1 MPNKYSWVLEASIK
15 GSDKSSLIARFM
27 GPTWGPSG
35 ADRTQVGPMLA
46 PWTLLS
52 GMTFHRILLGVKTFA
67 CPWHL
72 ILAHEPSI
80 GTLRSKNTSHAE
92 EFCNI
97 VLRYTTSA
105 KTISISPL
113 SAQLMSYVFREEP
126 RSGKEHPS
134 RVWPWSGK
142 SCSSHN
148 VNGSSRTDRHY
159 SFNKIRLLS
168 VNSGQIWGASLPN
181 MNAIRK
187 RFAFEKNANGPK
199 LIFSS
204 MKSYSTTYVLHGQ
217 ARLRFPLRYT
227 LQKFDRDPKT
237 IACILES
244 YRDCVH
250 GQTENGQT
258 GWQT

>member
-1 MPNKYSWVLEASIK
+1 MFPKINWARQCLIHKTRPRDCISLYSTWQCQTSTAECHKQVS
-15 GSDKSSLIARFM
+15 RFM

-52 GMTFHRILLGVKTFA
+52 GMTFHRILWGVKTFS

-72 ILAHEPSI
+72 ILHESSI
-80 GTLRSKNTSHAE
+80 GTLRSKNTSPAE

-159 SFNKIRLLS
+159 LFNKIRLLS

-187 RFAFEKNANGPK
+187 RFAFEKK
-199 LIFSS
+199 
-204 MKSYSTTYVLHGQ
+204 
-217 ARLRFPLRYT
+217 R
-227 LQKFDRDPKT
+227 
-237 IACILES
+237 
-244 YRDCVH
+244 
-250 GQTENGQT
+250 
-258 GWQT
+258 